1 MWELTIE
8 EKAKRYDDAINRMK
22 YYVVDEYGCSRIK
35 VADVFPELK
44 ESNDER
50 IRKSLIELFK
60 DMEWDDSILHDYNMD
75 KDKTIAWLEKQ
86 GEQKQEWS
94 KDDENEYDHILKTLN
109 LVAEEQETKGYNNLI
124 STVNWFKSIKDRIQ
138 SKQSNKQ
145 QGKSAIEANNEENV
159 ECSKQETVK
168 YDKIIGIK
176 EAIIEMEK
184 YMEGITECP
193 NPYHDPDIEAL
204 KILIDFAKSKI

>member
-1 MWELTIE
+1 MDY
-8 EKAKRYDDAINRMK
+8 EKAYKEALDRAKKVNECKAEDKLPGTRIC
-22 YYVVDEYGCSRIK
+22 EYI
-35 VADVFPELK
+35 FPELK
-44 ESNDER
+44 EEDDDR
-50 IRKSLIELFK
+50 IKKWLIAQLKIKLGDNATLNNMIFK
-60 DMEWDDSILHDYNMD
+60 AIS
-75 KDKTIAWLEKQ
+75 WLEKQ

-193 NPYHDPDIEAL
+193 NPYHDPDIDAL